1 MDCGCKQVLCRYGPD
16 VVFVCVACPAAEV
29 VQWEALV
36 AAAVVAAPT
45 YTKTVGVVQPRVI
58 AC

>member
-1 MDCGCKQVLCRYGPD
+1 M
-16 VVFVCVACPAAEV
+16 

-36 AAAVVAAPT
+36 AATVVAAPT